1 MAAAVSATVS
11 LIAKNEYQ
19 VKLVTFINEGGDH
32 LRSMLHDPARGN
44 MPSDENQLYLA
55 LVPFKKQ
62 LNHLKKD
69 QLEIVLPQN
78 KQTNS
83 QLFDIPIL
91 CDILIN
97 CCPGI
102 KAPNGGWKTKKPQLN
117 DFSDGADIIRIRN
130 ARNNVMHGRALTLAQ
145 YNQLWNT
152 IEGILQ
158 RLGYDI
164 TKTQDLKSGCLK
176 DLDLFKIKILQANM
190 EVLEDVVKQNK
201 DDTKQNQKQLEDEI
215 KQLEDEIK
223 RLKDE
228 VETIKLNVTSPS
240 CRPRTSLLK
249 ETMKEQASY
258 ILLKN
263 NQGNIVMQF
272 EYAYSNSSI
281 QNISVTTLENFTKQS
296 KQLQLDNDYIVEK
309 KEGKLILVIY
319 KQIVE
324 LIIDLSI
331 MLVDNK
337 STSQLI
343 SIEDITLAIAHK
355 CTMNHLNVITH
366 NSATL
371 SKQIDFIVKTK
382 TNEADIEFLCGG
394 SLQRMTGEEYE
405 AFERGYTHRYFTVKD
420 MCMAEP
426 LQFPPPMP
434 NQKYSTVAQRIK
446 DVMIKS
452 QHQLFTIFT
461 HYNTKEH
468 IKFLKLDKE
477 FPADLKRT
485 VPGNNRILL
494 VFLDSIINIRY
505 TEATDAFSIQAEFK
519 SGEEDLKDL
528 SIVNKKYLKSGNM
541 TIINVVAAP
550 NFENT
555 QDTCICSDCDLL
567 CKRTWSEDRNIQDF
581 FSNILQKSEAE
592 GSDISGKEQY
602 ISIVSKIMCF
612 MATRKSLYSV
622 PSLSKN
628 THEQISSLILSPQ
641 QLRYLYSNSLRKII
655 IGPLGSG
662 KTVLALSHLELTY
675 KLSESD
681 SVIYYVIWDDK
692 TLLTQDVAGHANRF
706 DYKANVTVVVKNIV
720 ELAKDLKMKKT
731 LTLSYL
737 LKSLVKKHVDEKLH
751 LIIDELNGELL
762 DIEES
767 SSFKQYL
774 ETETKLQDSL
784 IVFLPQSI
792 EKHRTFISH
801 EKVTRHDK
809 YKFAETGMKV
819 LKLNKAMRTTKLI
832 FQFLQ
837 AFEKEVSQ
845 KKVTIKLPEQESN
858 KIDDKMTARI
868 FTKISSPF
876 SKICR
881 QIKQPQQQPQQP
893 QQQQLPQQQLPRQ
906 QLPQQHKLQHQYQE
920 QQQQQ
925 QLQQQEK
932 VISSNTEEEEL
943 FEAPIDI
950 DVIAASMHDK
960 DLSENVR
967 SDITLNFN
975 TADLIGHNIEG
986 TKPCLIHPS
995 TKQITEE
1002 EFIPMLAFVLQDVCL
1017 RRSTKR
1023 LFIYNTIRQKT
1034 LFYKLLKL
1042 LKIDFVHYDEST
1054 GWKVLSSK
1062 ETNVCR
1068 FPHSQGYNLLTTPE
1082 GSRGIEAAECICIIE
1097 SNDCTLKHFTLEAMS
1112 RATQK
1117 LVLLSSSNVYT
1128 SDTIE
1133 SSIGHIISKLVSEYL
1148 VEHIMG
1154 PSSDGET
1161 EVPFTKFREGE
1172 NKIVFNINTCC
1183 WKFEEMVNDLEQTVD
1198 FQLPSESTNAHEIV
1212 IKNLHP
1218 PGKVDNTI
1226 CSYVSETSCAL
1237 SWRSDVDKYTVKK
1250 QEGKV
1255 WSTLASGITSNKY
1268 IVDGVQIDERY
1279 KFCVIASNK
1288 VGQSDDSIFSY
1299 RHSYRNVKGIKFR
1312 DIKTLILKNEINKV
1326 RTLLSIHSSIVHM
1339 RDQYKN
1345 TPLIWT
1351 ARYTDY
1357 PSVIQLLIQ
1366 HGSDVWARE
1375 NYQANSFHHAAWNDR
1390 PNVLQVLCRHDVT
1403 HINRADIFNRTPL
1416 YSAAFYGNPSCVDV
1430 LLHHNNVDVTITDTF
1445 GRTAYDAAGL
1455 WKNKQNREIIRQK
1468 IKDYEMSL

>member
-1 MAAAVSATVS
+1 MAAAVPATGCNYQS

-69 QLEIVLPQN
+69 QLEIVFPQN

-83 QLFDIPIL
+83 QLFDIPLL

-130 ARNNVMHGRALTLAQ
+130 ARNNVMHARALTLAQ

-176 DLDLFKIKILQANM
+176 DLDLFKVKILKANI
-190 EVLEDVVKQNK
+190 EVVEDVVKQNK

-215 KQLEDEIK
+215 K

-228 VETIKLNVTSPS
+228 MKTIKLIVTSPS
-240 CRPRTSLLK
+240 CRPRTSLVEETTK
-249 ETMKEQASY
+249 EEASY
-258 ILLKN
+258 VLLKN

-272 EYAYSNSSI
+272 KDAYSNWTI
-281 QNISVTTLENFTKQS
+281 QKISVTTLDNFTKQL
-296 KQLQLDNDYIVEK
+296 KQLQLNEDYVVEK
-309 KEGKLILVIY
+309 KQRKLILVIY
-319 KQIVE
+319 KQIVKV
-324 LIIDLSI
+324 IIDLSI
-331 MLVDNK
+331 MLVDNNN
-337 STSQLI
+337 TSQLI
-343 SIEDITLAIAHK
+343 SIEDITLAMAHQ

-366 NSATL
+366 NSGTL
-371 SKQIDFIVKTK
+371 SKQIDFIVKTN
-382 TNEADIEFLCGG
+382 TDEADIEFLCGG
-394 SLQRMTGEEYE
+394 SLQRMPGAEYE
-405 AFERGYTHRYFTVKD
+405 KFERGYTHRYFTVKD
-420 MCMAEP
+420 MCLAEP

-434 NQKYSTVAQRIK
+434 NQKNSTVAQRIK
-446 DVMIKS
+446 DLMIKS
-452 QHQLFTIFT
+452 QHKLFTIFT

-477 FPADLKRT
+477 FPTDLGRT
-485 VPGNNRILL
+485 VPENNRILL
-494 VFLDSIINIRY
+494 VLLDSIINIRY

-541 TIINVVAAP
+541 AMINVVAAP

-567 CKRTWSEDRNIQDF
+567 CKRTWSEDKNIQDF

-602 ISIVSKIMCF
+602 VSIVSRIMCF
-612 MATRKSLYSV
+612 MATRESLYSV

-675 KLSESD
+675 KLSESA

-692 TLLTQDVAGHANRF
+692 TLLTQEIAGHANRF

-731 LTLSYL
+731 PTLSYL
-737 LKSLVKKHVDEKLH
+737 LKSLVEKHVDEKLH

-762 DIEES
+762 DIDES

-858 KIDDKMTARI
+858 KIDDKMTVRI
-868 FTKISSPF
+868 FTKISSPL

-881 QIKQPQQQPQQP
+881 QIKQPQQQPQAQQQP
-893 QQQQLPQQQLPRQ
+893 QQQQLSQQ
-906 QLPQQHKLQHQYQE
+906 QLPQQHNLQQQHQEQ

-932 VISSNTEEEEL
+932 VISSNTEEEEI
-943 FEAPIDI
+943 FETPIDI
-950 DVIAASMHDK
+950 DVVAASMHDK

-1002 EFIPMLAFVLQDVCL
+1002 EFIPMLAFVLQDACL

-1042 LKIDFVHYDEST
+1042 LKIDFVHYDQST

-1062 ETNVCR
+1062 DINVCG

-1117 LVLLSSSNVYT
+1117 LVLLSTSNVYS

-1133 SSIGHIISKLVSEYL
+1133 SSIGHIIGKLAPEYL
-1148 VEHIMG
+1148 VELIVG

-1172 NKIVFNINTCC
+1172 NKIFFNINTCC
-1183 WKFEEMVNDLEQTVD
+1183 WKFEEMVNDLEETVD

-1237 SWRSDVDKYTVKK
+1237 SWRSDADKYTVKK

-1268 IVDGVQIDERY
+1268 IVDGVKIDEGY

-1299 RHSYRNVKGIKFR
+1299 RHRHLKVKGITFR
-1312 DIKTLILKNEINKV
+1312 DIKTLILKNEINKL
-1326 RTLLSIHSSIVHM
+1326 RQILSIHSSIVHM

-1430 LLHHNNVDVTITDTF
+1430 LLHHNNIDVTITDKF

-1468 IKDYEMSL
+1468 IKDYEMSS